1 MEKDHE
7 LGWEVEMA
15 PRRDRGALPGERA
28 ARFCSF
34 GITEALTPLIISG
47 LTDIGGALGALG
59 GTAAAAAPGAA
70 GGLAAAAG
78 LETASIP
85 LTIAGIPV
93 AAAAAPIAAGL
104 VGAGKGALTSA
115 ITGGNIGQGAAIGG
129 LGGFG
134 GSVAG
139 DLGVGQSLGIGA
151 DAGEAIGGAI
161 GGLAGNAITGGKNPL
176 TGLVG
181 GAAAGFGAP
190 SGGTPGPNMPA
201 LASAGSSAATSST
214 LSSGLGN
221 ITGGGGSPDLTA
233 LPGTFDSTVGGG
245 ASPIPGLST
254 APATAAAAP
263 AAGSASS
270 GGVSGILN
278 TLGKNAVNSV
288 TKNPLESI
296 NSVLGIIQQ
305 NQAQGALNKEVK
317 QAENLITSNNA
328 QASGLESA
336 LFTGQLP
343 PGAQAAVKQATQAA
357 KAAVRSKY
365 ASLGLT
371 GSSMEA
377 QDIANVDQQAS
388 SQIFSLASDLYKTGI
403 SQSGLSA
410 QLYDAILQAQGG
422 LANESRN
429 ALTNYAA
436 AIGGGPYSNKTAA

>member
-1 MEKDHE
+1 MEKDYE
-7 LGWEVEMA
+7 LSWEAEFFHA
-15 PRRDRGALPGERA
+15 RGRRALPGERA
-28 ARFCSF
+28 ARFCYF
-34 GITEALTPLIISG
+34 GITEALAPLIASG
-47 LTDIGGALGALG
+47 LADIGLGTTIPAIG
-59 GTAAAAAPGAA
+59 AAATPAALA
-70 GGLAAAAG
+70 GI
-78 LETASIP
+78 ETASIP
-85 LTIAGIPV
+85 IGALGAGATTAV
-93 AAAAAPIAAGL
+93 AGGLASGL

-115 ITGGNIGQGAAIGG
+115 ITGGNPLQGAAIGG
-129 LGGFG
+129 LGGIG
-134 GSVAG
+134 GSIAG
-139 DLGVGQSLGIGA
+139 DLGLGQSLGLGA
-151 DAGEAIGGAI
+151 DAGGAIGGAL

-181 GAAAGFGAP
+181 GAAAGYGAP
-190 SGGTPGPNMPA
+190 SGGTPAPNMPA
-201 LASAGSSAATSST
+201 LASAGSSAATGST

-278 TLGKNAVNSV
+278 TLGKDVSKAFS
-288 TKNPLESI
+288 TNPIGSI
-296 NSVLGIIQQ
+296 DNVLGIIQQ
-305 NQAQGALNKEVK
+305 NQQQGALNKEVK
-317 QAENLITSNNA
+317 QAENLITNNNR
-328 QASGLESA
+328 QASGLEAA

-343 PGAQAAVKQATQAA
+343 PGAQAAVNQATEAA

-377 QDIANVDQQAS
+377 QDIANVDQQAA

-403 SQSGLSA
+403 SQSGLSTE
-410 QLYDAILQAQGG
+410 LYNAILQAQGG

-436 AIGGGPYSNKTAA
+436 AIGGGPYSNKPAA

>member
-1 MEKDHE
+1 MEKNYE
-7 LGWEVEMA
+7 LSGEAEFFHA
-15 PRRDRGALPGERA
+15 RGRRALPGERA

-34 GITEALTPLIISG
+34 GVTES
-47 LTDIGGALGALG
+47 LGALIASG
-59 GTAAAAAPGAA
+59 LAEAGIGTAIPAIAADATAASLAGITTSSIPVGLLGAGATGAVA
-70 GGLAAAAG
+70 GGLA
-78 LETASIP
+78 S
-85 LTIAGIPV
+85 
-93 AAAAAPIAAGL
+93 GL

-115 ITGGNIGQGAAIGG
+115 ITGGNPLQGAAIGG
-129 LGGFG
+129 LGGLG
-134 GSVAG
+134 GSIAG

-151 DAGEAIGGAI
+151 DAGGAIGGAL
-161 GGLAGNAITGGKNPL
+161 GGLAGNALTGGKNPL
-176 TGLVG
+176 TGALG

-201 LASAGSSAATSST
+201 LASAGSSAATGST
-214 LSSGLGN
+214 LSSGIGN
-221 ITGGGGSPDLTA
+221 ISGGGGSPDLTA

-254 APATAAAAP
+254 APAGVSAGAAAP
-263 AAGSASS
+263 AAGGASS

-305 NQAQGALNKEVK
+305 NQQQGALNKEVK
-317 QAENLITSNNA
+317 QAENLITSNNNK
-328 QASGLESA
+328 ASGLEAA

-343 PGAQAAVKQATQAA
+343 PGAQAAVNQATQAA

-388 SQIFSLASDLYKTGI
+388 SQIFSLASELYKTGI